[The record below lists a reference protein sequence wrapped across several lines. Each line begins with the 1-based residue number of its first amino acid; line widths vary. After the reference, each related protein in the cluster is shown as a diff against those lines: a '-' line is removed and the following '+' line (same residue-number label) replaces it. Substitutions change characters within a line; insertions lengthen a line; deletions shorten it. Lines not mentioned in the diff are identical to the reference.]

1 VARSPV
7 AFTSLIEQMEEYA
20 RYSPDDLGQNVTSGF
35 LRLVRERFGAAQ
47 SGIADLSQTYWAAN
61 LRLLNRLI
69 AEGRNSI
76 WGYLLKNTA
85 RPLLLAARPFDVIAG
100 NPPWLAYRYI
110 KDKTYQ
116 AEVKKLTFGYGLV
129 GGGDVKLF
137 TTMDLS
143 TLFMVHCEARY
154 LRPGGTIA
162 FVMPRSVVTGARQH
176 RAFRGRGLTRVL
188 DLQAVTPLFN
198 TETCVLIRRA
208 DDLHADQIPTTRYA
222 AALPAHQMTLA
233 DARPYLNATTT
244 PTRLIG
250 DVDVASRYYY
260 ERFRQGA
267 ILMPRNLCFVRP
279 MQTGGFSPAMA
290 TDPDA
295 DAEAK
300 VPWKGIRLEGRVYP
314 PNLYATLLSKFLLP
328 FGYQRLHLVALPV
341 CVENNRLKFMAEN
354 DFLTQG
360 RADSWRTFFIVAEL
374 KWDELKK
381 STSTLEDLVAQY
393 NYQGKLTAQRP
404 TDNYKVLYNTSG
416 THISSFVVD
425 TFGSPPS
432 VYDYQTQGFV
442 ADTKTYYYETTDADE
457 AHYLCALLN
466 TPCVDEAIKIF
477 QTRGIYKGERDITRT
492 PFEACAIA
500 PFDAADPDHRE
511 LARLSRK
518 AHAVIAAARPE
529 GGVVQARRLAREA
542 VAGQIAAIDAIARRV
557 LGL

>member
-1 VARSPV
+1 
-7 AFTSLIEQMEEYA
+7 
-20 RYSPDDLGQNVTSGF
+20 
-35 LRLVRERFGAAQ
+35 
-47 SGIADLSQTYWAAN
+47 
-61 LRLLNRLI
+61 
-69 AEGRNSI
+69 
-76 WGYLLKNTA
+76 
-85 RPLLLAARPFDVIAG
+85 
-100 NPPWLAYRYI
+100 
-110 KDKTYQ
+110 
-116 AEVKKLTFGYGLV
+116 
-129 GGGDVKLF
+129 
-137 TTMDLS
+137 
-143 TLFMVHCEARY
+143 
-154 LRPGGTIA
+154 
-162 FVMPRSVVTGARQH
+162 
-176 RAFRGRGLTRVL
+176 
-188 DLQAVTPLFN
+188 
-198 TETCVLIRRA
+198 
-208 DDLHADQIPTTRYA
+208 
-222 AALPAHQMTLA
+222 
-233 DARPYLNATTT
+233 
-244 PTRLIG
+244 
-250 DVDVASRYYY
+250 
-260 ERFRQGA
+260 
-267 ILMPRNLCFVRP
+267 
-279 MQTGGFSPAMA
+279 
-290 TDPDA
+290 
-295 DAEAK
+295 
-300 VPWKGIRLEGRVYP
+300 
-314 PNLYATLLSKFLLP
+314 
-328 FGYQRLHLVALPV
+328 
-341 CVENNRLKFMAEN
+341 
-354 DFLTQG
+354 
-360 RADSWRTFFIVAEL
+360 
-374 KWDELKK
+374 LKK